1 MTMGL
6 GRAQKQEYAEAILC
20 RVVVTQ
26 VPMPQII
33 NAPCQAMTYKLPC

>member
-26 VPMPQII
+26 VPMPPMHH
-33 NAPCQAMTYKLPC
+33 AKP